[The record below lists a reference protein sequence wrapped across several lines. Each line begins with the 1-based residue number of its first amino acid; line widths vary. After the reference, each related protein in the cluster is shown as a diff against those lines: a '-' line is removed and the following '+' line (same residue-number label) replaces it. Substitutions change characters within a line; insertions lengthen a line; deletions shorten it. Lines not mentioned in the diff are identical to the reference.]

1 MAQNK
6 IYVYAGWEDDKE
18 VGMLYSNIA
27 NGEEVVSF
35 EYNEEWLAS
44 HVNLCLDPTIA
55 QTPYRTY
62 SQDKALFAAF
72 QDSCPD
78 RWGRTLID
86 RRENALARQENRH
99 PHKFTESEY
108 MLGIQDQ
115 CRSGGFRFKTDRHG
129 EFLANNELSV
139 PPISSLRTLEQIS
152 LGYENNS
159 DNRWITQ
166 LVAPGSSL
174 GGARPKANVTDTD
187 GSLWIAKFPSKHD
200 DYDVGAWEKT
210 VHDLAK
216 QCGIVVPDAK
226 LYKCSDAGS
235 IFLVRRFDRINDTID
250 DIKRLHFASAM
261 TMLGLRDGKTNDAG
275 YLNIA
280 EIIERNASNPNLQLE
295 QLYRRMVF
303 DISVSNKDNH
313 LRNHGFLLIDGKW
326 SLSPAYDIN
335 PVYNAEYLDLNIDTE
350 DGYRS
355 FDKAIETCMFYH
367 LSESEAKDVVKQTA
381 EIVQKNWRRQAERNG
396 LNREAQSIMAPAF
409 ELAEKEAIKQR
420 SFCVNMEYTKSIV
433 QTLANNTAEQK
444 EKLEQFNE
452 NHKVEGKLLDAHL
465 TCDDDF
471 LP

>member
-6 IYVYAGWEDDKE
+6 VYVYAGWEDDKE
-18 VGMLYSNIA
+18 IGTLYCNIS

-35 EYNEEWLAS
+35 EYNEEWLAT
-44 HVNLCLDPTIA
+44 HIDLYLDPTIA

-99 PHKFTESEY
+99 PHRFTESEY

-115 CRSGGFRFKTDRHG
+115 CRSGGFRFKTDRDG
-129 EFLANNELSV
+129 EFVANDELPV
-139 PPISSLRTLEQIS
+139 PPISSIRTLEQIS
-152 LGYENNS
+152 LGYESNADS
-159 DNRWITQ
+159 RWITQ

-174 GGARPKANVTDTD
+174 GGARPKANVVDTD
-187 GSLWIAKFPSKHD
+187 GSLWIAKFPSRND

-216 QCGIVVPDAK
+216 RCGIVVPDAK

-235 IFLVRRFDRINDTID
+235 TFLVKRFDRTNDTTGKG
-250 DIKRLHFASAM
+250 KRIHFASAM
-261 TMLGLRDGKTNDAG
+261 TMLGLRDGKTEGAG
-275 YLNIA
+275 FLNIA
-280 EIIERNASNPNLQLE
+280 EVIERSAPNPNLQLE

-313 LRNHGFLLIDGKW
+313 LRNHGFLLVDGKW

-335 PVYNAEYLDLNIDTE
+335 PVYNTDYLDLNIDTE

-355 FDKAIETCMFYH
+355 FDKAIDTCLFYH
-367 LSESEAKDVVKQTA
+367 LSESKARDIVKQTA
-381 EIVQKNWRRQAERNG
+381 EIVKNNWKREAERNG
-396 LNREAQSIMAPAF
+396 LSREDQSIMAPAF
-409 ELAEKEAIKQR
+409 ELAEQEAARQGQHCPDSR
-420 SFCVNMEYTKSIV
+420 SHDDGM
-433 QTLANNTAEQK
+433 
-444 EKLEQFNE
+444 
-452 NHKVEGKLLDAHL
+452 LL
-465 TCDDDF
+465 
-471 LP
+471 